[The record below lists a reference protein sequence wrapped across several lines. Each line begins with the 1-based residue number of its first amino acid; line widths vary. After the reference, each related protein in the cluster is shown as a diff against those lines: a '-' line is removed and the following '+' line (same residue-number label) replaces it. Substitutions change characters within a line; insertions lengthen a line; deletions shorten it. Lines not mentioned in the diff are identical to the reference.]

1 MSIIHNRSRAG
12 SALVVS
18 SIVIIT
24 IAGMAIALTDLTI
37 GRYTE
42 QKYRQAQVDLLAAT
56 ESAANETVNWMKNN
70 TSVQDALKN
79 MAVSS
84 PGYPKAESS
93 NSATLVSSSLPP
105 SLPAVFP
112 SLMPKGSGTSTYT
125 QGGTYTTSSST
136 GTSGANSAGR
146 RNACS
151 VTTKVIKV
159 ASSANPSVWD
169 GSERFI
175 VYTTAESGDRTRP
188 DSVRR
193 QRVETVITAV
203 STTVSST
210 TTTTTTTSVPTPAY
224 PFTRGMFSLN
234 GYDFKGAATTDSW
247 KSDSNGDGIADT
259 PYNKPASY
267 TIGGPNSHGDVG
279 SNGVLGSGAYDT
291 SKVHGQATPNANAS
305 LPNVTYAPPTSGY
318 TSVAAITANKT
329 LTGVGGG
336 TTVFRT
342 PSVVHKNKN
351 TLTIG
356 GSGTVVLYVDGAF
369 NVGDVVFAAGSTAK
383 LVIYQNDIGGKGASF
398 NAQNTIG
405 DVKNP
410 SRFLFVT
417 AFSGTGSNEMSLNGG
432 ANFSAVVLA
441 PNAGMKFNG
450 GSNFFGSFVGKDF
463 SGAVNGN
470 FSFHYDESLAG
481 LSWGSVMKDIT
492 TTSTTTTTTPTLSML
507 APTAWNVRSVG
518 YNAP

>member
-1 MSIIHNRSRAG
+1 MSPIRNQSRAG
-12 SALVVS
+12 SALVIS

-37 GRYTE
+37 GRYGE

-56 ESAANETVNWMKNN
+56 ESAANETINWMRNN
-70 TSVQDALKN
+70 TSVQTAMKN

-84 PGYPKAESS
+84 PGFPTTKTSTSS
-93 NSATLVSSSLPP
+93 VLVSSTLPG

-112 SLMPKGSGTSTYT
+112 SIMPQVMTTT
-125 QGGTYTTSSST
+125 QGGTTAYTTSAT
-136 GTSGANSAGR
+136 GANAANR
-146 RNACS
+146 RNAC
-151 VTTKVIKV
+151 TIETKVIKV

-175 VYTTAESGDRTRP
+175 IYTTAETGDRTRP

-193 QRVETVITAV
+193 QRVESVITAV

-210 TTTTTTTSVPTPAY
+210 TTTTTTTSVPTPAF
-224 PFTRGMFSLN
+224 PFTRGMFSIN

-247 KSDSNGDGIADT
+247 KSDSNGDGVADT
-259 PYNKPASY
+259 PYTRPATY
-267 TIGGPNSHGDVG
+267 TVGGANSNGDVG

-291 SKVHGQATPNANAS
+291 SKVHGQATPNANAT
-305 LPNVTYAPPTSGY
+305 LPNVTYSPPTSGF
-318 TSVAAITANKT
+318 TSMGSITGNTT
-329 LTGVGGG
+329 LTGSGAGN
-336 TTVFRT
+336 TVFRT
-342 PSVVHKNKN
+342 PSVAHKNN
-351 TLTIG
+351 NRLTIS

-369 NVGDVVFAAGSTAK
+369 NVGDVTFAAGSTAK
-383 LVIYQNDIGGKGASF
+383 LVIYQNDIAGKGASF
-398 NAQNTIG
+398 NAQNTVG
-405 DVKNP
+405 DPANP

-417 AFSGTGSNEMSLNGG
+417 AFSGTGANEMSLNGG
-432 ANFSAVVLA
+432 AKFSAVVLA

-450 GSNFFGSFVGKDF
+450 GSDFYGSFVGKDF

-481 LSWGSVMKDIT
+481 LSWGSIMKDT
-492 TTSTTTTTTPTLSML
+492 TTTTTTTTTTPTLSML
-507 APTAWNVRSVG
+507 APTAWNVRTVG
-518 YNAP
+518 YNDP